1 MGIFGHVP
9 LGLKSKDFLKGQE
22 VNIVSG
28 VDGLWDAI
36 NLMRNLMRNES

>member
-1 MGIFGHVP
+1 MR
-9 LGLKSKDFLKGQE
+9 LESEDFLKGQE

-36 NLMRNLMRNES
+36 NLVRNLTRNES